1 MNPSQNLLVLYTGGT
16 IGMQMSAAGLAPAS
30 GFEVRLRAEQ
40 ALHPERPAPAWRFR
54 ELSPPLDSANMTQTH
69 WLAMRD
75 IIVQAVDEDGCDA
88 VLLLHGTDTL
98 AYSAAAL
105 SFLLLGLPVP
115 VVLTGSMQPAGMV
128 GSDAWANLFGAL
140 ALLAQGVEPGVHL
153 YFHGQLLHGAR
164 ASKLKSEA
172 FDAFVDHQRPHGHAQ
187 HLTELPA
194 ALHYRQAR
202 QPVGLAVQPLF
213 PGLAAD
219 QLRAVLGSGVQGV
232 LLECYGSGTGPSDN
246 PQILAALRE
255 AHTRGVVL
263 AAISQ
268 CPQGHVEF
276 GVYAAGSAL
285 ATTGLVS
292 GGGMGR
298 EAALGK
304 LFSLLGAGLSQAEV
318 ERLFALDMCGECTD

>member
-1 MNPSQNLLVLYTGGT
+1 MNPTQKLLVLYTGGT

-30 GFEVRLRAEQ
+30 GFEARLRAEQ
-40 ALHPERPAPAWRFR
+40 AAHPERPAPAWQFA
-54 ELSPPLDSANMTQTH
+54 ELPPPLDSANMTQAN

-75 IIVQAVDEDGCDA
+75 AIVTAVDSQGCDA

-105 SFLLLGLPVP
+105 SFLLLGLDVP
-115 VVLTGSMQPAGMV
+115 VVLTGSMQPAGV
-128 GSDAWANLFGAL
+128 PGSDAWPNLFGAL
-140 ALLAQGVEPGVHL
+140 ALLAEGVAPGVHL
-153 YFHGQLLHGAR
+153 YFDGQLLHGAR

-172 FDAFVDHQRPHGHAQ
+172 FDAFQDTRRPRHGERLGA
-187 HLTELPA
+187 LPS
-194 ALHYRQAR
+194 ALHYRQLRREVA
-202 QPVGLAVQPLF
+202 LAVQPLF
-213 PGLAAD
+213 PGLSAT
-219 QLRAVLGSGVQGV
+219 QLRAVLASGAEAL

-255 AHTRGVVL
+255 AHERGVVL

-268 CPQGHVEF
+268 CAQGHVEF

-285 ATTGLVS
+285 AQTGLVS
-292 GGGMGR
+292 GGGMSR

-304 LFSLLGAGLSQAEV
+304 LFSLLGAGLPQAEV
-318 ERLFALDMCGECTD
+318 ERLFALDLCGELAE